1 MSETSAPT
9 KPLPRILFVDDE
21 PLLTRLG
28 SEFLRKLGYDPV
40 TATCPVDALAKFQES
55 HFDAVITDLT
65 MPRMSGIE
73 LARALQLIR
82 PNLPIVL
89 TTAFHQKLEGKHPS
103 ELGFSFLLL
112 KPYNIGALMDAV
124 ESALKSAEVPAQA
137 PEAATTV
144 A

>member
-1 MSETSAPT
+1 MLENSAST
-9 KPLPRILFVDDE
+9 KPKPRILFVDDE

-28 SEFLRKLGYDPV
+28 SEFLRKLGYESV
-40 TATCPVDALAKFQES
+40 TATCPVDALAKFRES

-73 LARALQLIR
+73 LARELQLLR
-82 PNLPIVL
+82 PNLPVVL

-103 ELGFSFLLL
+103 ELGFSYLLL

-124 ESALKSAEVPAQA
+124 ESALKSAAVPA
-137 PEAATTV
+137 ETTAA
-144 A
+144 AE

>member
-1 MSETSAPT
+1 MLEPITATRPQ
-9 KPLPRILFVDDE
+9 PRILFVDDE

-28 SEFLRKLGYDPV
+28 SEFLRKLGYEPV
-40 TATCPVDALAKFQES
+40 TATCPLDALAKFRES

-73 LARALQLIR
+73 LARELQLIR

-124 ESALKSAEVPAQA
+124 ESALKSAATPA
-137 PEAATTV
+137 EAA
-144 A
+144 AAAK